1 MPEIIFHHY
10 PQSPFSEKVRAVFG
24 FKNLAWRSV
33 VIPRI
38 LPKPDLVA
46 LTGGYRKTP
55 VMQIGADIYCDT
67 QCILREIE
75 RRFPAPTLYPEGSEG
90 LADALAFWADRPLFW
105 AAVGV
110 AFAERARRNE
120 VPEAFFADR
129 SKFTGRE
136 MSAEK
141 LIGAET
147 AQKGQVRSQL
157 TWVES
162 MLSDGRRYLL
172 GEAPALA
179 DFAVYNPIWF
189 IRQHLGA
196 QPEILAPFPHLA
208 QWADRVQSFGNGS
221 PEELSGQDALAV
233 ARAANLR
240 SAEGIDPYDPA
251 GLKAGA
257 AITVCPDDT
266 GRDPVAGTLVSSSAH
281 EVVLRRSDR
290 AAGEVLVHFPRA
302 GFVVS
307 PA

>member
-1 MPEIIFHHY
+1 MAEIILHHY

-38 LPKPDLVA
+38 LPKPDLVS
-46 LTGGYRKTP
+46 LTGGYRRTP

-75 RRFPAPTLYPEGSEG
+75 RRFPTPTLYPEGSEG

-136 MSAEK
+136 MNAEK
-141 LIGAET
+141 LIAAEP
-147 AQKGQVRSQL
+147 AQKGQVRSHL

-162 MLSDGRRYLL
+162 MLCGGRPYLL
-172 GEAPALA
+172 GDTPSLA

-189 IRQHLGA
+189 LRQHLGE
-196 QPEILAPFPHLA
+196 QPEILAPFSHLGE
-208 QWADRVQSFGNGS
+208 WADRVRSYGNGS
-221 PEELSGQDALAV
+221 SQELSGQDALAV
-233 ARAANLR
+233 ARASNLS
-240 SAEGIDPYDPA
+240 SAEDIDPYDPVA
-251 GLKAGA
+251 LTGGA

-266 GRDPVAGTLVSSSAH
+266 GRDPVSGSLVSSNAH
-281 EVVLRRSDR
+281 KVVLRRSDP

-307 PA
+307 PS